1 VRLGWC
7 TNKAE
12 LQAPVGFDA
21 HGYSY
26 RYALSSMPRCNIVYV
41 QESSLRTC
49 TCVHTNTLIHTQT
62 QTHAHRD
69 LEGSKVHQGLREP
82 YGGAYKEG
90 DVVSCVAEVWR
101 WGEYVRAVCCIPK

>member
-1 VRLGWC
+1 MAYPTRHSSTTSMLLLATELLLDLHCFPKNKTNLFPVTGHVRLGWC

-26 RYALSSMPRCNIVYV
+26 R
-41 QESSLRTC
+41 
-49 TCVHTNTLIHTQT
+49 
-62 QTHAHRD
+62 D

-82 YGGAYKEG
+82 YGSAFKEG
-90 DVVSCVAEVWR
+90 DVVGVFLHKITV
-101 WGEYVRAVCCIPK
+101 